1 MISRLV
7 ARDFRN
13 FENLDIAIPEG
24 GIAIIGENGQGKTN
38 LLEAVAYLS
47 LLRSVR
53 DARDADVVRFGAP
66 VFHVRAE
73 LEALPGSPASYNT
86 VAVGYE
92 RATKRK
98 RASLDGVEQA
108 RLTSALGAVPSVC
121 FSPADTLLVAG
132 GPGERR
138 HYLDVVLA
146 LNSRPYLQALQQYR
160 AALLRRNAALR
171 IAQRDGAGSRGI
183 ASHAD
188 RVSVWEPAL
197 AEHGGVVTHLRHEF
211 VQRHAERFTTL
222 AAAIGE
228 QAPVT
233 MRYIA
238 SAGMSASASANASS
252 EASADGEVPNAAA
265 QSAAFMDAY
274 GSQRAL
280 EMRRGTTLV
289 GPHRDE
295 LQLLL
300 GGRELRVF
308 GSAGQQRSAAI
319 ALRLL
324 ELATRRDAV
333 GASPLLLLDDPFAEL
348 DARRAARV
356 LALLEESGVG
366 QTLLAVPRVEDI
378 PPAFTRLERRYMRDG
393 VLSAMPAGVGPVRDV
408 SEAAETATTG
418 VPA

>member
-1 MISRLV
+1 LSVISRLV

-47 LLRSVR
+47 LLRSTR

-73 LEALPGSPASYNT
+73 LEAVPGSPASYNT

-138 HYLDVVLA
+138 HYLDIVLA
-146 LNSRPYLQALQQYR
+146 LSSRRYLHALQQFR

-171 IAQRDGAGSRGI
+171 IAQRDGAGTRSI
-183 ASHAD
+183 ASHVD

-197 AEHGGVVTHLRHEF
+197 AEHGGIVTSIRHEF
-211 VQRHAERFTTL
+211 VQRHAERFTAL

-233 MRYIA
+233 MRYLA
-238 SAGMSASASANASS
+238 SAGASAAPNGGGSAQ
-252 EASADGEVPNAAA
+252 GEVADAAA
-265 QSAAFMDAY
+265 QSAAFLDAY
-274 GSQRAL
+274 ASGRAL
-280 EMRRGTTLV
+280 EMRRGTTLA

-324 ELATRRDAV
+324 ELATRREAV

-348 DARRAARV
+348 DSRRAARV
-356 LALLEESGVG
+356 LTLLEESGVG

-393 VLSAMPAGVGPVRDV
+393 VLSATPFGEAPVTEAPTDPAAVLERTP
-408 SEAAETATTG
+408 
-418 VPA
+418 

>member
-1 MISRLV
+1 MLSRLV

-13 FENLDIAIPEG
+13 FESLDITIPDS

-47 LLRSVR
+47 LLRSLR
-53 DARDADVVRFGAP
+53 GARDPDVVRFGAP

-73 LEALPGSPASYNT
+73 LVSLPGAPVPYHAVS
-86 VAVGYE
+86 VGYE

-98 RASLDGVEQA
+98 RATLDGVEQP
-108 RLTSALGAVPSVC
+108 RLTSALGSVPSVC
-121 FSPADTLLVAG
+121 FSPADTVLVAG
-132 GPGERR
+132 GPSARR
-138 HYLDVVLA
+138 HYLDVALA
-146 LNSRPYLQALQQYR
+146 LSSVPYLQALQHYR

-171 IAQRDGAGSRGI
+171 LAQREGPRGA
-183 ASHAD
+183 AAHVD
-188 RVSVWEPAL
+188 RVCVWEPAL
-197 AEHGGVVTHLRHEF
+197 AQYGSVVTSIRRSYVE
-211 VQRHAERFTTL
+211 RHAERFSAI
-222 AAAIGE
+222 AASIGE
-228 QAPVT
+228 QATVS
-233 MRYIA
+233 MRYVSSTA
-238 SAGMSASASANASS
+238 TGSANAG
-252 EASADGEVPNAAA
+252 ANAGANVGAVDADPSALLAAYE
-265 QSAAFMDAY
+265 S
-274 GSQRAL
+274 GRTL

-324 ELATRRDAV
+324 ELASRREAV
-333 GASPLLLLDDPFAEL
+333 GTSPLLLLDDPFAEL

-356 LALLEESGVG
+356 LALLEEAGIG

-378 PPAFTRLERRYMRDG
+378 PAAFTRLERRYMRAG
-393 VLSAMPAGVGPVRDV
+393 QLTSATPA
-408 SEAAETATTG
+408 
-418 VPA
+418 